1 MKRNKTEAIN
11 SLFMDGRT
19 RKVLRW
25 VYQTL
30 MRTFGGQGWWPA
42 ETPFEVL
49 VGAILTQNTAWKNVE
64 LAIDNLKEAGVL
76 TPQGLRNLDETRLAA
91 LIRPAWYYNIKA
103 KRLKN
108 VMDFLDQEYG
118 GELVM
123 MFSDSLARLRDKILT
138 VNGIGPETAD
148 SILLY
153 AGEKPI
159 FVVDAYTRRVLS
171 RHGMLTDGATY
182 EDIQQLFMQNLPRE
196 VSLYKEYHALL
207 VHVAKT
213 FCKTTPVCT
222 GCPLEGPWPASNG
235 K

>member
-1 MKRNKTEAIN
+1 MR
-11 SLFMDGRT
+11 R
-19 RKVLRW
+19 RKKKALIW

-30 MRTFGGQGWWPA
+30 LRAFGGQGWWPA
-42 ETPFEVL
+42 ETPFEV
-49 VGAILTQNTAWKNVE
+49 VIGAVLTQNTSWRNVE
-64 LAIDNLKEAGVL
+64 RAIEKLSAAGVL
-76 TPQGLRNLDETRLAA
+76 TPHGLRRLDETRLAA
-91 LIRPAWYYNIKA
+91 LIRPAGYYNVKA

-108 VMDFLDQEYG
+108 WMAFLDREYG
-118 GELVM
+118 GDLTL
-123 MFSDSLARLRDKILT
+123 MFNDALAPLREKILT
-138 VNGIGPETAD
+138 VKGIGPETAD

-171 RHGMLTDGATY
+171 RHGMITEGAAY
-182 EDIQQLFMQNLPRE
+182 EDIQQLFMKNLPQE

-213 FCKTTPVCT
+213 FCKTSPACT
-222 GCPLEGPWPASNG
+222 GCPLEEPWPTLSV